1 MQLSPSYKLFRI
13 FNYCFLFLI
22 SLATFVPFYLVVV
35 VSFTLEK
42 SITLKGYQLFPKQ
55 LSLAAYETL
64 LSKGSRYIDAY
75 KVSITI
81 TVIGTIFAVLIT
93 CLLAYAISRKHLRY
107 RNHIAF
113 FVYFTLI
120 FNGGLVPWYIIVSK
134 LGLKDNLLG
143 LILPLL
149 VNAFNVFLIRNYF
162 KAIPDPIL
170 ESATIDG
177 AGDLRIF
184 FKIVMPL
191 ALPGLA
197 TITLFYMLAYW
208 NEWFVAL
215 MLISDKELY
224 PLQFLLRQILST
236 VLYATSSQSQITN
249 VGELPAEG
257 IKMATVVLTIG
268 PIIFV
273 YPFIQKYF
281 VKGLIVGAVKG

>member
-1 MQLSPSYKLFRI
+1 MQISSSYKIFRI
-13 FNYCFLFLI
+13 FNYAFLFLL

-35 VSFTLEK
+35 VSITLEK
-42 SITLKGYQLFPKQ
+42 SISLKGYQLFPKE
-55 LSLAAYETL
+55 LSFAAYETL
-64 LSKGSRYIDAY
+64 LSKGSRYLDAY
-75 KVSITI
+75 KVSISI

-134 LGLKDNLLG
+134 LGLKDSLLG

-162 KAIPDPIL
+162 RAIPDAIL

-177 AGDLRIF
+177 AGDIRVF
-184 FKIVMPL
+184 FRIVMPL
-191 ALPGLA
+191 ALPGIA

-208 NEWFVAL
+208 NEWFIAL
-215 MLISDKELY
+215 MLINDKELY

-236 VLYATSSQSQITN
+236 VLYAASAKSQITN
-249 VGELPAEG
+249 VGDLPAEG
-257 IKMATVVLTIG
+257 IKMATVVLTVG

>member
-1 MQLSPSYKLFRI
+1 MQLSPAYKVFRA
-13 FNYCFLFLI
+13 FNYVFLFII
-22 SLATFVPFYLVVV
+22 SLATFIPFYLVVV

-42 SITLKGYQLFPKQ
+42 SISLKGYQLFPRQ
-55 LSLAAYETL
+55 LSFAAYEAL

-75 KVSITI
+75 KVSVTI
-81 TVIGTIFAVLIT
+81 TVIGTFFAVLIT

-120 FNGGLVPWYIIVSK
+120 FNGGLVPWYIIVGK
-134 LGLKDNLLG
+134 LGIKDSLLG

-162 KAIPDPIL
+162 RAIPDAIL

-177 AGDLRIF
+177 SGELRTF
-184 FKIVMPL
+184 FRIVLPL

-215 MLISDKELY
+215 MLINTKELY

-236 VLYATSSQSQITN
+236 VLYAASAKSQITN
-249 VGELPAEG
+249 IGELPAEG
-257 IKMATVVLTIG
+257 IKMATVVLTVG

-281 VKGLIVGAVKG
+281 IKGLVVGAVKG